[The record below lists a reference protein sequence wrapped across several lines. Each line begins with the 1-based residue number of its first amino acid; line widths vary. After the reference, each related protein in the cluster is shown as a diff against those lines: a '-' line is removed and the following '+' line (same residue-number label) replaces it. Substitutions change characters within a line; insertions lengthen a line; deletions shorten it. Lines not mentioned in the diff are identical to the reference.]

1 MWPFRR
7 LFRKKPTDKFPS
19 ILTEDDIPT
28 ICGGDALSVETPATI
43 NCAAMST
50 AHLLINKF
58 ISERHGQKDTDWEAE
73 CEFFVN
79 EPNIPKF
86 TVRAFG
92 ITTKS
97 GGTYTYYF
105 DVARPMNATKRLVKM
120 MGLLPDDI
128 QI

>member
-1 MWPFRR
+1 MSSQ
-7 LFRKKPTDKFPS
+7 T
-19 ILTEDDIPT
+19 
-28 ICGGDALSVETPATI
+28 AATI

-50 AHLLINKF
+50 AHLLIDGF
-58 ISERHGQKDTDWEAE
+58 ISERHGQKDTDWKRGI
-73 CEFFVN
+73 EFFVN
-79 EPNIPKF
+79 EPGIPKF

-97 GGTYTYYF
+97 GENQTYF
-105 DVARPMNATKRLVKM
+105 FNVERPMNATKKLIKM